1 MLSQVST
8 WQQVF
13 NYFRELHTNLPQ
25 RSGVTRSE
33 SLHVHTFCVDSQ
45 HVSSNRS
52 FPAGGGGGGGHLDN
66 LYIISSVSVY
76 QSSDVAYR
84 QSHQLASAPAL
95 AEKLP
100 L

>member
-1 MLSQVST
+1 MYINFVLTVSMSAVTGASQ
-8 WQQVF
+8 
-13 NYFRELHTNLPQ
+13 P
-25 RSGVTRSE
+25 
-33 SLHVHTFCVDSQ
+33 
-45 HVSSNRS
+45 
-52 FPAGGGGGGGHLDN
+52 GGGGGGGHLDN
-66 LYIISSVSVY
+66 LYIISSVRVY